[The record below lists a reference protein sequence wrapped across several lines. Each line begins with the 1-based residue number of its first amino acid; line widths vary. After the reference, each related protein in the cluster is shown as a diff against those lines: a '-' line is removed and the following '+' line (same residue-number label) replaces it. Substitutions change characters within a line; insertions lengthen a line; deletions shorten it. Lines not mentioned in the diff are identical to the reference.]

1 MPHVPSWRILCFRN
15 ELFKGLRYLAAT
27 LEKRRSAGENKEG
40 EWKTAK
46 RWIMHEDQKYFD
58 TYAGDW
64 ERGRIKDGFLLYT
77 RPVKQTGIKRRS
89 GTIEK
94 LQGSGVLS
102 TIGSFAIPFSQLLR
116 WRLFATLTSRNAAS
130 SRVRILHRVSSDG
143 DNVFTISRFARWEM
157 GLFALMRVYFCFP
170 FLLRPLLSLRD
181 GNEVS
186 TRGNLFHDTY

>member
-1 MPHVPSWRILCFRN
+1 
-15 ELFKGLRYLAAT
+15 
-27 LEKRRSAGENKEG
+27 
-40 EWKTAK
+40 
-46 RWIMHEDQKYFD
+46 MHEDQKYFD

-77 RPVKQTGIKRRS
+77 RPEKQTGIKRRS

-94 LQGSGVLS
+94 LQDSGVLS
-102 TIGSFAIPFSQLLR
+102 TIGSLAIPFSQLLR
-116 WRLFATLTSRNAAS
+116 WRLFATLASRNAAS

-143 DNVFTISRFARWEM
+143 DNVFTISRFERWEM

-186 TRGNLFHDTY
+186 ARGNILHDIY